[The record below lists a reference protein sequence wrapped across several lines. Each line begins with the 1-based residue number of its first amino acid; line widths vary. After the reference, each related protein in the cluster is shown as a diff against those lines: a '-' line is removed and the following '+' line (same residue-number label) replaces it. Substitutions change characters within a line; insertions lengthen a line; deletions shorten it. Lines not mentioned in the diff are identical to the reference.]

1 MKILLLLLLALSS
14 SISSKNE
21 HSLVS
26 LVFDFSS
33 DLKSTLPDDGW
44 VKMNFSVVH
53 YSNKPMK
60 LNFKAT
66 CIESGL
72 ELPYYPQT
80 DRFDLKSGVEQPITL
95 FMNAQCGKLENLAAG
110 KHSRVIR
117 FQFIDAVQKD
127 TLAFDQM
134 YIIEVPK

>member
-14 SISSKNE
+14 SLSSQNE
-21 HSLVS
+21 HSLDS

-53 YSNKPMK
+53 YSEKPMN
-60 LNFKAT
+60 LIFKAI
-66 CIESGL
+66 CLESGFK
-72 ELPYYPQT
+72 LPYYPQT
-80 DRFDLKSGVEQPITL
+80 DRFELKPGAEQPITL
-95 FMNAQCGKLENLAAG
+95 FMNAECGKLENLTAG
-110 KHSRVIR
+110 LHSRVIR
-117 FQFIDAVQKD
+117 FQFIDPVQKD